1 MKKTLLKL
9 HRYNFLIIFGPALL
23 VLITVLKTT
32 TLPGV
37 QFLLILSLIFFYL
50 SWALVYH
57 FIDKSLNLEV
67 ILEYILTALLSIV
80 VLYGVLL

>member
-9 HRYNFLIIFGPALL
+9 HRYNFLIIFGPVLL

>member
-1 MKKTLLKL
+1 MKKVLLQL
-9 HRYNFLIIFGPALL
+9 HRYNFFIIFGFALATMFA
-23 VLITVLKTT
+23 VLNVT
-32 TLPGV
+32 TLPQV

-57 FIDKSLNLEV
+57 FIDKSLSLEV